1 MLAAIQ
7 THPIQYHAPVYR
19 ALQERWG
26 VPVTAVYGSD
36 FSVAGYRDGEFK
48 TTFSWDTDLL
58 SGYSS
63 VFLSRSANGGAQ
75 RFEDVKTAGLSAAL
89 ADIKPSAVLIGG
101 YSPHFHRAAF
111 FQAWRAGLPILFRAE
126 TTDIET
132 GSPLRQRVRGAALRT
147 MYSRATRLLYIG
159 ARSKRHY
166 EQLGCDAAQLAF
178 SPYCVDTSPFETEE
192 SARTEMRERL
202 RQTLGIGRDHLVVL
216 FSGKLIP
223 KKRPDLLLAAVRAL
237 AEKSA
242 NRLAVVF
249 LGDGELRSALEAERR
264 NLTGVAVLFVGFQN
278 QRLLS
283 PYYHA
288 ADLLVLPSQ
297 YSETWGLVVN
307 EALAHGLPCVVSTAV
322 GCAEDLVRPGHTG
335 EIFPVG
341 SVSGLSAALER
352 ASALA
357 GRLDIRECCRAQ
369 VAGYSVDRAACG
381 IAQAYRSV
389 VDS

>member
-1 MLAAIQ
+1 
-7 THPIQYHAPVYR
+7 
-19 ALQERWG
+19 
-26 VPVTAVYGSD
+26 
-36 FSVAGYRDGEFK
+36 
-48 TTFSWDTDLL
+48 
-58 SGYSS
+58 
-63 VFLSRSANGGAQ
+63 
-75 RFEDVKTAGLSAAL
+75 
-89 ADIKPSAVLIGG
+89 
-101 YSPHFHRAAF
+101 
-111 FQAWRAGLPILFRAE
+111 
-126 TTDIET
+126 
-132 GSPLRQRVRGAALRT
+132 
-147 MYSRATRLLYIG
+147 
-159 ARSKRHY
+159 
-166 EQLGCDAAQLAF
+166 
-178 SPYCVDTSPFETEE
+178 
-192 SARTEMRERL
+192 
-202 RQTLGIGRDHLVVL
+202 
-216 FSGKLIP
+216 
-223 KKRPDLLLAAVRAL
+223 LAAVRAL